1 MNTVRNSLV
10 SWGSP
15 ALGAVS
21 PACRPIGIT
30 GLSTVCSAQFGRKG
44 CPNSAQGKGQIQ
56 TGLPGKAL
64 AGMALVDVIMAVAIL
79 GIMMGGILGAFRYG
93 FFSLGMVREN
103 QRATQIIIEKME
115 TIRLYSW
122 DQINSNG
129 FVPSTF
135 TDYYDPNAVSG
146 SRGATFNGTA
156 TVGAC
161 PIGTSYA
168 TNMRRLTVTLNWT
181 TGDIPRTRSLTT
193 YIAKDGI
200 QNYVY

>member
-1 MNTVRNSLV
+1 MNAVRNRLV
-10 SWGSP
+10 NKGLHV
-15 ALGAVS
+15 LGAVS
-21 PACRPIGIT
+21 PACSPVGMP
-30 GLSTVCSAQFGRKG
+30 GLSTVCRVQLGRKG
-44 CPNSAQGKGQIQ
+44 CPDSEHANGQ
-56 TGLPGKAL
+56 TDTVRPGKAQ
-64 AGMALVDVIMAVAIL
+64 AGMTLVDVIMAVAIL

-103 QRATQIIIEKME
+103 QRATQIILEKME

-129 FVPSTF
+129 FVPPTF

-168 TNMRRLTVTLNWT
+168 TNMRQLTVTLNWT